1 MGVKASSHN
10 KKTIAPQPRTRY
22 IAAMKNVKTPTNAA
36 LIVAGGRGS
45 RAGSGLPK
53 QYRTLPGH
61 DAPGQRGQTVLGA
74 SLRAFIAHPQIS
86 GVQVVIHKDDQELY
100 LNAINSLESQDK
112 LYEPVCGGA
121 ERQDSV
127 LAGLEA
133 LQAHKPKQVLV
144 HDAARPFVSAELID
158 RCLTALGSAYG
169 AVPAI
174 AVTDTLKR
182 AEAGLITETVSRDG
196 LWRAQTPQAFNFR
209 ALLAA
214 HRAAPPGLT
223 DDAAVAELAGIQ
235 LALVAGDPDN
245 IKMTHEADFTPRI
258 AVPRTGQ
265 GFDVHRFDDEG
276 TAETVMLGGMLI
288 PHNRRIIGHSDADL
302 VLHAITDALYGSIAD
317 GDIGAHFPPSDASNK
332 DRASVDFLRHAA
344 ERVTS
349 AGCRIV
355 HIDVT
360 VICEAPKIGP
370 HRTAMAQN
378 IAGLLHLDEQVVSVK
393 ATTTEGLGFTGR
405 GEGLAAQALATV
417 VPLKV
422 S

>member
-1 MGVKASSHN
+1 M
-10 KKTIAPQPRTRY
+10 
-22 IAAMKNVKTPTNAA
+22 TPP
-36 LIVAGGRGS
+36 GS
-45 RAGSGLPK
+45 RVKPCWA
-53 QYRTLPGH
+53 Q
-61 DAPGQRGQTVLGA
+61 AF
-74 SLRAFIAHPQIS
+74 RAFIAHPQIS
-86 GVQVVIHKDDQELY
+86 GVQVVIHEDDKELY
-100 LNAINSLESQDK
+100 LNVINSLETHDK

-144 HDAARPFVSAELID
+144 HDAARPFVNAELID
-158 RCLTALGSAYG
+158 RCLTALGSAHG
-169 AVPAI
+169 AIPAI

-196 LWRAQTPQAFNFR
+196 LWRAQTPQAFNFM

-223 DDAAVAELAGIQ
+223 DDAAVAELAGMQ

-276 TAETVMLGGMLI
+276 TAETVMLGGMPI

-302 VLHAITDALYGSIAD
+302 VLHAITDALYGAIAD

-344 ERVTS
+344 ERVAA

-378 IAGLLHLDEQVVSVK
+378 IAGLLHLDAQAVSVK

-417 VPLKV
+417 VPLQV

>member
-1 MGVKASSHN
+1 
-10 KKTIAPQPRTRY
+10 
-22 IAAMKNVKTPTNAA
+22 MKNAKPPSNAA

-61 DAPGQRGQTVLGA
+61 DVPGQPGQTVLGA
-74 SLRAFIAHPQIS
+74 SLGAFIAHPQIS
-86 GVQVVIHKDDQELY
+86 GVQVVIHEDDIELY
-100 LNAINSLESQDK
+100 LNAINSLETHDK

-144 HDAARPFVSAELID
+144 HDAARPFVNAELID
-158 RCLTALGSAYG
+158 RCLTALGSAHG
-169 AVPAI
+169 AIPAI

-196 LWRAQTPQAFNFR
+196 LWRAQTPQAFNFI

-223 DDAAVAELAGIQ
+223 DDAAVAELAGMQ

-276 TAETVMLGGMLI
+276 TAETVMLGGMPI

-302 VLHAITDALYGSIAD
+302 VLHAITDALYGAIAD

-344 ERVTS
+344 ERVAA

-378 IAGLLHLDEQVVSVK
+378 IAGLLHLDAQAVSVK

-417 VPLKV
+417 VPLQV

>member
-1 MGVKASSHN
+1 
-10 KKTIAPQPRTRY
+10 
-22 IAAMKNVKTPTNAA
+22 MKNARTPPNAA

-45 RAGSGLPK
+45 RAGAGLPK
-53 QYRTLPGH
+53 QYRALPGH
-61 DAPGQRGQTVLGA
+61 AAPGQTGQTVLGA
-74 SLRAFIAHPQIS
+74 SIQAFIAHPQIS
-86 GVQVVIHKDDQELY
+86 GVQVVIHEDDKELY
-100 LNAINSLESQDK
+100 LNTIKGLETHGK
-112 LYEPVCGGA
+112 LYDPVCGGM

-144 HDAARPFVSAELID
+144 HDAARPVTRAELID
-158 RCLTALGSAYG
+158 RCLIALGSAHG
-169 AVPAI
+169 AIPAI

-196 LWRAQTPQAFNFR
+196 LWQAQTPQAFNFM
-209 ALLAA
+209 ALLTA
-214 HRAAPPGLT
+214 HRAAPKGLT
-223 DDAAVAELAGIQ
+223 DDAAVAELAGMQ
-235 LALVAGDPDN
+235 LALVAGDPGN
-245 IKMTHEADFTPRI
+245 IKMTHEADFAPPI
-258 AVPRTGQ
+258 AVPRIGQ
-265 GFDVHRFDDEG
+265 GFDVHRFDAEG
-276 TAETVMLGGMLI
+276 TAKTIMLGGMPV

-302 VLHAITDALYGSIAD
+302 VLHAITDALYGAIAD
-317 GDIGAHFPPSDASNK
+317 GDIGEHFPPSDAANK
-332 DRASVDFLRHAA
+332 DRASIDFLHHAA
-344 ERVTS
+344 ERVAA

-370 HRTAMAQN
+370 HRIAMAHN
-378 IAGLLHLDEQVVSVK
+378 IAQLLQLDVQAVSVK

-417 VPLKV
+417 VPLLV

>member
-1 MGVKASSHN
+1 
-10 KKTIAPQPRTRY
+10 
-22 IAAMKNVKTPTNAA
+22 MKNAKTPPNAA

-45 RAGSGLPK
+45 RAGAGLPK

-61 DAPGQRGQTVLGA
+61 CAPGQPGQTVLGA
-74 SLRAFIAHPQIS
+74 SLRTFIAHQQIS
-86 GVQVVIHKDDQELY
+86 GVQVVIHEDDKELY
-100 LNAINSLESQDK
+100 LNVINSLETHDK

-121 ERQDSV
+121 ERQESV

-144 HDAARPFVSAELID
+144 HDAARPFVNAELID
-158 RCLTALGSAYG
+158 RCLTALGSAHG
-169 AVPAI
+169 AIPAI

-196 LWRAQTPQAFNFR
+196 LWRAQTPQAFNFM

-223 DDAAVAELAGIQ
+223 DDAAVAELAGMQ

-245 IKMTHEADFTPRI
+245 IKMTHEADFIPRI

-276 TAETVMLGGMLI
+276 TAETVMLGGMPI
-288 PHNRRIIGHSDADL
+288 PYNRRIIGHSDADL
-302 VLHAITDALYGSIAD
+302 VLHAITDALYGAIAD

-344 ERVTS
+344 ERVTA

-355 HIDVT
+355 HIDIT

-378 IAGLLHLDEQVVSVK
+378 IAGLLHLDAQAVSVK

-405 GEGLAAQALATV
+405 GEGLAAQALATI
-417 VPLKV
+417 VPLQA